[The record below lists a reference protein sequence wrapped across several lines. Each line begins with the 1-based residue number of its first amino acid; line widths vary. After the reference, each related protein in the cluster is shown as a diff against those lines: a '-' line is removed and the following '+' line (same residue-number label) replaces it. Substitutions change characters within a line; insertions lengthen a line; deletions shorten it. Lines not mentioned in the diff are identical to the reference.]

1 MRDKKITAVL
11 MSVFMILSLLPS
23 TVFAAATTA
32 LEGKL
37 KIQGTV
43 KAGET
48 LSADLKEVK
57 PEGLSEDSISYV
69 WSRKAVADT
78 ENKNLKELSKEKKY
92 TLTQEDLGSCI
103 VLTITGLEDKGISGT
118 LKAETGEVTEA
129 LPEDAAQTD
138 ALPQESE
145 TEETQTEDTSDTE
158 VQTQETPEQS
168 QNMSDIPE
176 EEILEPIPETETEEY
191 VEEIPETEE
200 SYEDIPYT
208 EDTEGTSEEAGSEA
222 MDGIP
227 AAQEDGTVSEEDTAG
242 TSEELPEEDQI
253 LVPED
258 SFDTEEA
265 GSESVDGIPQA
276 QPDEIVE
283 TPEEETGNGNG
294 EGTTEADMPAAEIV
308 GNHALEF
315 GTLTVSQLAEKP
327 VQNITIKN
335 TGNVPLNFIPIDETT
350 SPHFAVN
357 DIIET
362 LNPQEEITITVW
374 PRETLAPGSY
384 NDTLEYK
391 TAEGTAVSFT
401 ASMELTEDPVT
412 TPAEPAL
419 KADTQ
424 ELIFESKEPR
434 TVIITNSSDAEV
446 TLKASTAEGYVI
458 AAPDGEITV
467 PAAGTQEFTVTL
479 SETLEA
485 GQQYTDTLTFTDT
498 ANVEN
503 TVSVSVTVN
512 LPAEPEKADVSAD
525 RNDLDFGAVIEGYSQ
540 APDAQTVNMT
550 NNGKGAAVLSGP
562 VSQNGEAKY
571 FDVTLDKTDLPAG
584 ETAILTV
591 VPKTGLTPESYSESF
606 EVTDT
611 TTGNIIV
618 ITARMTVT
626 PVKHSLSASVSKLE
640 FAAVKKGYGQIEAQ
654 QITVTNNGNAAEA
667 LVQPVG
673 SNFEVSPVD
682 ASALTIQPGGSVSFT
697 VRPKTGLDVNTYNEN
712 LKIGSQAA
720 EVVVALSFQVIKGT
734 ATINKI
740 ETPKA
745 VTGLPNGTKKN
756 AKALGLPSVVAIGTS
771 SGSMNASVAW
781 DVENCGYDPS
791 STQEQTFTIKGNVT
805 LPEGVDNNN
814 NLTLATTI
822 KVNVKAYTP
831 KLASAEDNKV
841 TGIEYNGVYTT
852 QSKISF
858 TAVGAG
864 MDNTAPRTGDTR
876 YLPITWNVINT
887 YNLKADSYS
896 ASFGLAQSGDYTL
909 KVNFQLQTYDGK
921 NWQSQEKYDTKKVP
935 FSISK
940 AKVTAPGQNLTPA
953 ANRKN
958 AVKTGDDTPIAG
970 FVIILVVAVAA
981 IAGVLIYRRKK

>member
-145 TEETQTEDTSDTE
+145 TEETQTEDTSDTG

-168 QNMSDIPE
+168 QNMSDVPE

-208 EDTEGTSEEAGSEA
+208 EDTEDTEDTSEEAGSEA

-294 EGTTEADMPAAEIV
+294 EGTTEAEIV
-308 GNHALEF
+308 GNQALEF
-315 GTLTVSQLAEKP
+315 GTLTVSRLAEKP

-357 DIIET
+357 DIVEA
-362 LNPQEEITITVW
+362 LNPQEEITVTVW
-374 PRETLAPGSY
+374 PRETLAPDSY

-391 TAEGTAVSFT
+391 TAEGLAVSFT

-412 TPAEPAL
+412 TPAEP
-419 KADTQ
+419 
-424 ELIFESKEPR
+424 
-434 TVIITNSSDAEV
+434 
-446 TLKASTAEGYVI
+446 
-458 AAPDGEITV
+458 
-467 PAAGTQEFTVTL
+467 
-479 SETLEA
+479 
-485 GQQYTDTLTFTDT
+485 
-498 ANVEN
+498 
-503 TVSVSVTVN
+503 
-512 LPAEPEKADVSAD
+512 EKADVSAD
-525 RNDLDFGAVIEGYSQ
+525 RNDLDFGTVIEGYSQ

-550 NNGKGAAVLSGP
+550 NNGKGAAALSGP

-606 EVTDT
+606 TVTDT

-667 LVQPVG
+667 LVQPIG

>member
-145 TEETQTEDTSDTE
+145 TEETQTEDTSDTG

-168 QNMSDIPE
+168 QNMSDVPE

-208 EDTEGTSEEAGSEA
+208 EDTEDTEDTSEEAGSEA

-294 EGTTEADMPAAEIV
+294 EGTTEAEIV
-308 GNHALEF
+308 GNQALEF
-315 GTLTVSQLAEKP
+315 GTLTVSRLAEKP

-357 DIIET
+357 DIVEA
-362 LNPQEEITITVW
+362 LNPQEEITVTVW
-374 PRETLAPGSY
+374 PRETLAPDSY

-391 TAEGTAVSFT
+391 TAEGLAVSFT

-412 TPAEPAL
+412 TPAEP
-419 KADTQ
+419 
-424 ELIFESKEPR
+424 
-434 TVIITNSSDAEV
+434 
-446 TLKASTAEGYVI
+446 
-458 AAPDGEITV
+458 
-467 PAAGTQEFTVTL
+467 
-479 SETLEA
+479 
-485 GQQYTDTLTFTDT
+485 
-498 ANVEN
+498 
-503 TVSVSVTVN
+503 
-512 LPAEPEKADVSAD
+512 EKADVSAD
-525 RNDLDFGAVIEGYSQ
+525 RNDLDFGTVIEGYSQ

-550 NNGKGAAVLSGP
+550 NNGKGAAALSGP

-606 EVTDT
+606 TVTDT

>member
-145 TEETQTEDTSDTE
+145 TEETQTEDTSDTG

-168 QNMSDIPE
+168 QNMSDVPE

-208 EDTEGTSEEAGSEA
+208 EDTEDTEDTSEEAGSEA

-294 EGTTEADMPAAEIV
+294 EGTTEAEIV
-308 GNHALEF
+308 GNQALEF
-315 GTLTVSQLAEKP
+315 GTLTVSRLAEKP

-357 DIIET
+357 DIVEA
-362 LNPQEEITITVW
+362 LNPQEEITVTVW

-391 TAEGTAVSFT
+391 TAGGPAVSFT

-412 TPAEPAL
+412 TPAEP
-419 KADTQ
+419 
-424 ELIFESKEPR
+424 
-434 TVIITNSSDAEV
+434 
-446 TLKASTAEGYVI
+446 
-458 AAPDGEITV
+458 
-467 PAAGTQEFTVTL
+467 
-479 SETLEA
+479 
-485 GQQYTDTLTFTDT
+485 
-498 ANVEN
+498 
-503 TVSVSVTVN
+503 
-512 LPAEPEKADVSAD
+512 EKADVSAD
-525 RNDLDFGAVIEGYSQ
+525 RNDLDFGTVIEGYSQ

-550 NNGKGAAVLSGP
+550 NNGKGAAALSGP

-606 EVTDT
+606 TVTDT